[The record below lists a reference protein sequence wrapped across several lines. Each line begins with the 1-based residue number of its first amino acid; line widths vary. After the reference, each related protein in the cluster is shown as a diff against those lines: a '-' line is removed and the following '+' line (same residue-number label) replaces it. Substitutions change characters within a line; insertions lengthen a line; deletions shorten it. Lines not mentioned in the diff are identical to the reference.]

1 MQSESILRHQIE
13 FVYSKSM
20 DELREQFR
28 ELHGFDCGDTNVF
41 GLRKRIIYRL
51 QEIYFGGV
59 EPVDMAVLEGIAD
72 KDPLANLRTIT
83 VRKRAK
89 VRGTKLYRIWKGK
102 QYEVTVGAHGKY
114 IFNGEMYKSLSAVA
128 RTITG
133 TRWNGKLF
141 FGVKS

>member
-1 MQSESILRHQIE
+1 MQNNAVLMHQIDAVRFKNME
-13 FVYSKSM
+13 
-20 DELREQFR
+20 ELREQFQA
-28 ELHGFDCGDTNVF
+28 LYGFDCGDTTTRH
-41 GLRKRIIYRL
+41 LRKRIIYRL
-51 QEIYFGGV
+51 QELCLGGV
-59 EPVDMAVLEGIAD
+59 DSIDMSILEDIAD
-72 KDPLANLRTIT
+72 RDPLANLK
-83 VRKRAK
+83 VVAAKRSAK
-89 VRGTKLYRIWKGK
+89 VSGTKLYRIWKGK